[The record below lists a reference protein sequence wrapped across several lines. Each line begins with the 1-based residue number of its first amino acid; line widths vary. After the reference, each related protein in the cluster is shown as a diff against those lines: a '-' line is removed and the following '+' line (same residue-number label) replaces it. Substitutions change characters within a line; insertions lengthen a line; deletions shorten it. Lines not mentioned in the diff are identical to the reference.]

1 MLFRRILH
9 AAMLAGFVLC
19 AFANVAAAA
28 PEAPVFATYYAWFDE
43 NSWGPGK
50 NADTPSQPYRSAD
63 RATIE
68 RQVAQAQAAGIDG
81 FELNWWGPDN
91 PTDTNL
97 QTLLDVAKKR
107 NFAVTV
113 DFDLN
118 SPFITNPAEAVNAL
132 MYLRRYYASPAWFR
146 LDGKPVVSFFG
157 INKFSVDSW
166 FAIHDAAGA
175 TGTVWIGEGDRFGYL
190 QIFDGMHPY
199 SVAWSPNPSAQLAS
213 YASRTRAIPGTYW
226 VATVMPGYDDTR
238 LGRSN
243 GFAVDRGNGDYYRAM
258 WQGAIAT
265 KPAFIVITSWNEWP
279 EGSQIEPGKSYG
291 DYFLAITREMAA
303 VYRASVS

>member
-1 MLFRRILH
+1 MWNAATLAVVLF
-9 AAMLAGFVLC
+9 C
-19 AFANVAAAA
+19 ALTGVASAS
-28 PEAPVFATYYAWFDE
+28 PEAPVLAKYYAWFDE

-50 NADTPSQPYRSAD
+50 NSDQPILPYRSAD

-97 QTLLDVAKKR
+97 KTLLDVAKKR
-107 NFAVTV
+107 NFKVTV

-118 SPFITNPAEAVNAL
+118 SPFITSPSEAAEAL
-132 MYLRRYYASPAWFR
+132 IYLRRYYADPAWFR
-146 LDGKPVVSFFG
+146 IDGKPVVSFYG
-157 INKFSVDSW
+157 ISKFSVDSW
-166 FAIHDAAGA
+166 FAIHEASSA
-175 TGTVWIGEGDRFGYL
+175 TGTIWIGEGDRFGYL

-199 SVAWSPNPSAQLAS
+199 SVAWSGNPSAQLAS
-213 YASRTRAIPGTYW
+213 YAIRTRAIPGTYW

-243 GFAVDRGNGDYYRAM
+243 GFSVDRGNGNYYRSM
-258 WQGAIAT
+258 WNGAIAT
-265 KPAFIVITSWNEWP
+265 RPAFIVITSWNEWP
-279 EGSQIEPGKSYG
+279 EGSQIEPSMKYG
-291 DYFLAITREMAA
+291 DYFMQITRDMAG
-303 VYRASVS
+303 VFRASRAG